1 MKKIVK
7 YILRSFGWK
16 LIKIQKPPRPHPYGK
31 LNLEVLDCMNNASG
45 IMHLGGH
52 RGNEAEVYNWF
63 GKKAIWFEAIP
74 DYFQHLKEHLYFY
87 TTQKA
92 YCALLGDSDN
102 IEKTFYVSNCDAG
115 CSSLFNFSKEVQ
127 DKVYWAENNYKM
139 TKKLTLKMSKLD
151 TILEKNKISA
161 SDYNH
166 WIIDLQGA
174 ELLALKGAE
183 NSLKSCK
190 SIYTEISKLNF
201 YEGGVLW
208 PELSEWLREKGFYP
222 VSESTEDHSDVLFKR
237 K

>member
-1 MKKIVK
+1 
-7 YILRSFGWK
+7 
-16 LIKIQKPPRPHPYGK
+16 
-31 LNLEVLDCMNNASG
+31 
-45 IMHLGGH
+45 
-52 RGNEAEVYNWF
+52 
-63 GKKAIWFEAIP
+63 
-74 DYFQHLKEHLYFY
+74 
-87 TTQKA
+87 
-92 YCALLGDSDN
+92 
-102 IEKTFYVSNCDAG
+102 
-115 CSSLFNFSKEVQ
+115 
-127 DKVYWAENNYKM
+127 
-139 TKKLTLKMSKLD
+139 MSKLD

-208 PELSEWLREKGFYP
+208 PELSEWLREKSFYP